1 MFLDDFIASLRIL
14 KFASNTAGFRNWM
27 SKHHNIKDLEPFFLG
42 YRYFLEVCSI
52 QFIDEIT
59 EDTSL
64 ELTED
69 ETFQFAQSA
78 GLLLDEIPNTCDK
91 VVVLKN
97 IWSALEPICEAQSWN
112 ELEIAIHKA
121 NDIISIFSEIFKNVD
136 TNEKNVQNNM
146 INLVTLHYAHIRLN
160 DTCRLKPLGSVLG
173 LVKSSVEEPGSEHF
187 AGYAFTL
194 EYLWYSLLDKVV
206 FEKSPAKY
214 IHNPHDAFSE
224 AEYQTIKESYS
235 SPDDPEYQKGRI
247 AWIALDHLYGP
258 LFECCIHPYLK
269 EFDPREPVFFFVKEY
284 DCQLID
290 PLLDRT
296 RVREPYYLLDQSDEE
311 SWYKTIDYYLRW
323 VSVAYIDTGG
333 AHDCFGTYAFIPF
346 LLGLRAT
353 NRPSESDKIEILR
366 VRHPERFSNGYAY
379 SYAILNNARF
389 FDDNELGWIFFLNCG
404 NDVSG
409 HGGEMYRIAEQFIK
423 KLEHEKILKIR
434 QIDLDIDILQKYLK
448 ERADTIIDDPN
459 LPIESIIRS
468 GESGTIE
475 FKSSLLWDHSRN
487 APSKILEYQI
497 AKSIAA
503 FLNSSGGTLLIGI
516 DANGGVIGL
525 EKDYTQLGA
534 PCHQNQDGFE
544 RRLNEAVTKYLG
556 KIRRHSMDVKF
567 ESIDGKGV
575 CRVHIFP
582 SEDPVFLKYNGEPE
596 MHVRTGNTSTKLKI
610 NEFYEYLKK
619 HWGVYK
625 K

>member
-1 MFLDDFIASLRIL
+1 MFLNNTIASLRTL
-14 KFASNTAGFRNWM
+14 QFAFNTAGFRNWM
-27 SKHHNIKDLEPFFLG
+27 NKHHNIKDLEPFFLG
-42 YRYFLEVCSI
+42 HRYFLEVCLI
-52 QFIDEIT
+52 QFIDEIA

-97 IWSALEPICEAQSWN
+97 IWSTFEPILEAQSWN

-121 NDIISIFSEIFKNVD
+121 NDIISIFSEIFKNISP
-136 TNEKNVQNNM
+136 NEKNVQNNW
-146 INLVTLHYAHIRLN
+146 INLATLNYVHTQLN
-160 DTCRLKPLGSVLG
+160 DTSRLKPLGSVIG
-173 LVKSSVEEPGSEHF
+173 LVKSSVEELGSEHF
-187 AGYAFTL
+187 TGYAFTL
-194 EYLWYSLLDKVV
+194 EYLWYLLLDKEI
-206 FEKSPAKY
+206 FEKSSAKY
-214 IHNPHDAFSE
+214 IHNPHDILSE
-224 AEYQTIKESYS
+224 ADYQRIKESYFS
-235 SPDDPEYQKGRI
+235 TDEPEDQKGRI
-247 AWIALDHLYGP
+247 AWIALDHLYCP
-258 LFECCIHPYLK
+258 LFEGCIHPYLK
-269 EFDPREPVFFFVKEY
+269 EYDPREPVFFVKEY
-284 DCQLID
+284 DRQLLD

-311 SWYKTIDYYLRW
+311 SWYKTIDYNLRW
-323 VSVAYIDTGG
+323 LSVGYIDTGG
-333 AHDCFGTYAFIPF
+333 VHDCFGTYALIPF

-366 VRHPERFSNGYAY
+366 IRHPEIFSNGYAY

-389 FDDNELGWIFFLNCG
+389 FDDNGLGWIFFLNCG

-409 HGGEMYRIAEQFIK
+409 HGGEMYRTAEQFIK
-423 KLEHEKILKIR
+423 NLEHEKILKIR

-448 ERADTIIDDPN
+448 ERADTIFNDPN
-459 LPIESIIRS
+459 LPIESIILS
-468 GESGTIE
+468 GESDTIE
-475 FKSSLLWDHSRN
+475 FKSSLLWDHPRN
-487 APSKILEYQI
+487 APSKILEYQV

-503 FLNSSGGTLLIGI
+503 FLNSNGGTLLIGI
-516 DANGGVIGL
+516 NAAREVIGL

-544 RRLNEAVTKYLG
+544 RRLNEVVTKYLG
-556 KIRRHSMDVKF
+556 KIRRHFMDVKF
-567 ESIDGKGV
+567 EFIDGKDV
-575 CRVHIFP
+575 CRVYIFP
-582 SEDPVFLKYNGEPE
+582 AEDPVFLKNNDEPE
-596 MHVRTGNTSTKLKI
+596 IYVRTGNTSTKLKI

-619 HWGVYK
+619 HWGIYK